1 MTRDAA
7 EHLLS
12 EDVTMIAACHRL
24 LDDAWAFRL
33 WKGEGRCVLG
43 DAADRGCSAEEPT
56 FRQCGASNG
65 ASNGRRACL
74 ERLRVAALA
83 ETTQFL
89 NDALCRK

>member
-1 MTRDAA
+1 MTRGAA

-43 DAADRGCSAEEPT
+43 DAADRGCSAVEPT
-56 FRQCGASNG
+56 FRQCG

-74 ERLRVAALA
+74 ERLRMAALA

-89 NDALCRK
+89 NAALCRR

>member
-12 EDVTMIAACHRL
+12 EDVTMLAACHRL

-43 DAADRGCSAEEPT
+43 DSADRGCSAEEPT
-56 FRQCGASNG
+56 FRHCGSP
-65 ASNGRRACL
+65 SGRRACL
-74 ERLRVAALA
+74 ERLRQAALA

-89 NDALCRK
+89 NAALCRR